1 MTGCAYANGQKK
13 SMPPLILPLLNPL
26 KKGSQHP
33 YVTENEND
41 DLYNAAKDVR
51 NTL

>member
-1 MTGCAYANGQKK
+1 MVKKK
-13 SMPPLILPLLNPL
+13 SMPPLILPLLDPL

-33 YVTENEND
+33 YARENEND